1 MGVSVAGEQAARWR
15 ERMVGKG
22 NENTPNLPGNNLR
35 VCLQTQS
42 TLLLGGGTAKKAE
55 ETQKRKEEF
64 SSWKNSSL
72 H

>member
-42 TLLLGGGTAKKAE
+42 TLLLGGTAKKAE
-55 ETQKRKEEF
+55 ENPKKKRRIFFVEK
-64 SSWKNSSL
+64 L
-72 H
+72 

>member
-42 TLLLGGGTAKKAE
+42 TLLLGGTVKKAE
-55 ETQKRKEEF
+55 ENPKKMVGIFFVE
-64 SSWKNSSL
+64 KL
-72 H
+72 